1 MSNRIIEQ
9 YKSKHN
15 LTDKDIQRMKEINPS
30 SQHEGTLFTDYQSFE
45 RSLLMSKDKVITIYP
60 DYDADGVCSGI
71 VAYSSLKALGFDDVH
86 LVKPKTT
93 DGYGLNFDVV
103 MKQFPDTEVILTTD
117 NGINAKAEVDKAQSF
132 GVDVIITDHHLGE
145 EDYFP
150 KSALAIVNPNRSDK
164 AETYPFKAI
173 SGTAVIYK
181 LMVSFAFRQSDDEDV
196 YRAIQSLYPLVG
208 ISTISDVM
216 PPLDEN
222 RYFMKATLQY
232 LKSGI
237 YEKTISSDINHVH
250 DMLNLFVSCL
260 ENKYF
265 KRCKAT
271 LDLIGFRIAPILN
284 SPRRMLDD
292 SELAFNLFLIDSE
305 ANLPMIICLN
315 DERKALVKSI
325 IQSIDVDSDQS
336 CIILQDDTIPHG
348 VAGLIASHLVREY
361 EMPTFVLC
369 KENAGSAR
377 APEGMSVHDGL
388 KYVYDTND
396 DILVS
401 WGGHAVAAGVKVEDN
416 MLDDFVAIL
425 NHFYSDKR
433 AQYTRRDY
441 LEIDVENVDEIEDAL
456 SAIRIFEDMQP
467 FEKHKIPLYQLD
479 FDASKVNHQ
488 LMKDVH
494 VKFGLSHGVN
504 MIDWNGSHKF
514 HNNIHEGRKHVKAV
528 CSAQENNFR
537 GTRSLQF
544 IANDIAYY

>member
-15 LTDKDIQRMKEINPS
+15 LTDKDIQNMKEIDPS
-30 SQHEGTLFTDYQSFE
+30 AQHEGTLLTGYKSFE

-71 VAYSSLKALGFDDVH
+71 VAYSSLKALGFDEVN

-103 MKQFPDTEVILTTD
+103 MKQFPETEVILTTD
-117 NGINAKAEVDKAQSF
+117 NGIKAKFEVDKAQSF

-145 EDYFP
+145 QDYLP

-164 AETYPFKAI
+164 EETYPFKAI

-260 ENKYF
+260 EDKYF
-265 KRCKAT
+265 KRYEAT

-325 IQSIDVDSDQS
+325 IRAIEVDSNQS
-336 CIILQDDTIPHG
+336 CVILQDDNIPHG

-361 EMPTFVLC
+361 EMPAFVLC
-369 KENAGSAR
+369 KDNAGSAR
-377 APEGMSVHDGL
+377 APEGMSVYDGL
-388 KYVYDTND
+388 KYIHDTNPE
-396 DILVS
+396 ILFS
-401 WGGHAVAAGVKVEDN
+401 WGGHSVAAGVKVEHN

-425 NHFYSDKR
+425 NHFYSDKK
-433 AQYTRRDY
+433 AQRSRRHY
-441 LEIDVENVDEIEDAL
+441 LEINVDNKDEIEDAL
-456 SAIRIFEDMQP
+456 SAIHIFEDMQP

-479 FDASKVNHQ
+479 FDTSKVSHQ
-488 LMKDVH
+488 IMKDLH
-494 VKFGLSHGVN
+494 LKFNLSQDVN
-504 MIDWNGSHKF
+504 MIDWNGAQKF
-514 HNNIHEGRKHVKAV
+514 HENNHIGRDRVNAV

-537 GTRSLQF
+537 GYKSLQF
-544 IANDIAYY
+544 IANDISYS